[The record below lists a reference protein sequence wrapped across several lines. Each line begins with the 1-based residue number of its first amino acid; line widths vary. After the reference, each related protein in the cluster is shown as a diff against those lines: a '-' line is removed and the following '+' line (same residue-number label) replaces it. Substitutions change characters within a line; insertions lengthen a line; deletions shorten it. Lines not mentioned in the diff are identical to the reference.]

1 MSKSLHQPAGKERI
15 FSRIVIKLLHMLTI
29 KEKVS
34 LALMSGSKGFEQG
47 GDMFIAKSWRLRG
60 PTGKQRA
67 ERLGSGRLTKGKGAS
82 TCDSSKCDEQG
93 AWRSQSAGAAQAP
106 GAQGRGQSPML

>member
-1 MSKSLHQPAGKERI
+1 MSKSLHQPAGRECI
-15 FSRIVIKLLHMLTI
+15 FSRTVIKLLHRLTI

-47 GDMFIAKSWRLRG
+47 GDMFIAKSWSLRG

-67 ERLGSGRLTKGKGAS
+67 ERLGSGRLTKGEGAS
-82 TCDSSKCDEQG
+82 TRDSSKCGEQR
-93 AWRSQSAGAAQAP
+93 AWRSQSVGAAQAP
-106 GAQGRGQSPML
+106 GARGRGQSQML